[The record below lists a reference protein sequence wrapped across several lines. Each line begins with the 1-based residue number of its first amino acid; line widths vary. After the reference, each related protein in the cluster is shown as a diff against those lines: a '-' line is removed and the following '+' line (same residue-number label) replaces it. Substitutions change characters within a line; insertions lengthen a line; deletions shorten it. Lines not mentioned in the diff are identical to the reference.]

1 MKYYLAPDSVLCHS
15 QLNIFWISTVGK
27 KYEDVTLKNSV
38 FYPIFRSFFYFLS
51 INEVLFNQ

>member
-27 KYEDVTLKNSV
+27 KYEDVTLKILV
-38 FYPIFRSFFYFLS
+38 FIQFLGVFF
-51 INEVLFNQ
+51 